1 VDEYDRVALLT
12 DILPSYPYF
21 QGSSI
26 NDAANVFWKS
36 VQDTKSAV
44 DRVSPGKWV
53 WVTETG
59 WPVSGA
65 NFGAGVASVKNARK
79 LKHTQS
85 VQISRFANSSHRD
98 LLARGCLQGIPAGPL
113 LLLRVP
119 RLHCLTR
126 QYPRCKIFLHD
137 R

>member
-1 VDEYDRVALLT
+1 LT
-12 DILPSYPYF
+12 NVLFSYPYF

-26 NDAANVFWKS
+26 GDAANVFWKS
-36 VQDTKSAV
+36 VQDTKNAV

-85 VQISRFANSSHRD
+85 VQTNESSNPPNRD
-98 LLARGCLQGIPAGPL
+98 ILEIGGLPG
-113 LLLRVP
+113 
-119 RLHCLTR
+119 
-126 QYPRCKIFLHD
+126 F
-137 R
+137 